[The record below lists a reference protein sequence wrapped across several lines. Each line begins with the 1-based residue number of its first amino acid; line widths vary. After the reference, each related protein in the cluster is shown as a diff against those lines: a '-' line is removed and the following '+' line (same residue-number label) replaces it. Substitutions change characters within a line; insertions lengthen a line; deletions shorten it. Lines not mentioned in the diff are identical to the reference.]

1 MRRLPN
7 KPVSE
12 EYKAMQYRAQK
23 IMERRIIGS
32 IVGLTVAL
40 FFLLFNFFFG
50 STLWTNIKKGVE
62 YKTNGIDCEI
72 KIPDFEYG
80 NSIYIQC
87 NNKNTLIDS
96 GSSEHKNELV
106 QFLKNN
112 NVSLLENYYIYEIF
126 DSYENV
132 VSEIV
137 DSVDINTYIVPPLD
151 ESEGFNNIDSLI
163 FQTGKFHINSHKGY
177 GFGTNNVLVTL
188 IDEEKIAM
196 NIAFGDN
203 KILFWN
209 GNGQDDESDF
219 LASDEEMDYDVLI
232 VGKDKS
238 VSAQFVESLKVE
250 FVVSA
255 DKISDDIKA
264 LSIDVYST
272 FENGEITIRSNEIDI
287 EIQCKKPMR

>member
-1 MRRLPN
+1 MRRLPS
-7 KPVSE
+7 KPASE
-12 EYKAMQYRAQK
+12 EYKAVQYRAQK
-23 IMERRIIGS
+23 IIERRIFW
-32 IVGLTVAL
+32 TVISSWAAL
-40 FFLLFNFFFG
+40 LFLLINFFFG
-50 STLWTNIKKGVE
+50 SSLWTNFKKSVE

-72 KIPDFEYG
+72 TVPDFEYG
-80 NSIYIQC
+80 NSIFIRC

-96 GSSEHKNELV
+96 GTSEHKNELT
-106 QFLKNN
+106 QFLKNKK
-112 NVSLLENYYIYEIF
+112 VSLLENYYIYEIS
-126 DSYENV
+126 DGYENV
-132 VSEIV
+132 VSEIIECQ
-137 DSVDINTYIVPPLD
+137 DINTYIVPPLD

-209 GNGQDDESDF
+209 GNSQDDESDF

-255 DKISDDIKA
+255 DEISDDIKA

-272 FENGEITIRSNEIDI
+272 FENGEITIMSNEFDI
-287 EIQCKKPMR
+287 EIQCENQ